1 MKKLKE
7 PFTVPYDRN
16 QFMWGLMYQA
26 NRRCKPHVV
35 RMYPRG
41 RDAQREAN
49 YNNRY
54 WEKEFGKNWCWQV
67 KRFKFYYRGS
77 EIDAYEHDW
86 ERTEANKILTAL
98 KSLI

>member
-1 MKKLKE
+1 ME
-7 PFTVPYDRN
+7 AVHAVPYDKN

-26 NRRCKPHVV
+26 HKGCKPHIV

-49 YNNRY
+49 RTNTR
-54 WEKEFGKNWCWQV
+54 WREQGFKDDCWSV
-67 KRFKFYYRGS
+67 KRFKFYYRGA

-86 ERTEANKILTAL
+86 ERTEANKIITAL
-98 KSLI
+98 RSLLPN